1 MSNRTLK
8 TIACSL
14 VVAASP
20 FVSAEEAQTVSPGV
34 ADRFAEVAGRCPT
47 FSWAEVSE
55 AESYE
60 LVVYRVPALEAEY
73 GPTLIE
79 FSDSKEVLFEK
90 LPRGATGWTPERG
103 RCLEP
108 GASFAWFVRGIRRD
122 DDEGPAADGEWST
135 ARYFAISAQPSIA
148 EVEEALGVLQRY
160 SAGSVDAA
168 RSDRFQDHE
177 TAKPSQRLHA
187 NARPTRMPS
196 AGQKHVTTTATASI
210 KGEMLDPSGEAY
222 GVIGISNSSNGAG
235 IGAGNTNNG
244 PDLVLDGSEDNDT
257 DAIFTQAGIDR
268 PSASADTM
276 FFLLNSDE
284 QHVLNLHVEGSVQFA
299 AEGSDGGLFWRDP
312 ANGDLH
318 MQVLSSK
325 MMIDIGG
332 GTRVTIDNTGAVTI
346 DGSTVTV
353 AADTLNLNG
362 RSQLTL
368 TAPNIDVTAVNDLQL
383 GGTNIDISAIFDV
396 DLEGMNITST
406 ASMTNKM
413 EGLTVNSQASGVNTL
428 IGSLVKIN

>member
-1 MSNRTLK
+1 MSNRTIK
-8 TIACSL
+8 TIACSM
-14 VVAASP
+14 VVAASQ

-34 ADRFAEVAGRCPT
+34 ADRFAEIAGRCPT

-60 LVVYRVPALEAEY
+60 LVVYRVPALAAGY
-73 GPTLIE
+73 GPTMIE
-79 FSDSKEVLFEK
+79 FSDSREVLFER

-108 GASFAWFVRGIRRD
+108 GASFAWFVRGIRRG
-122 DDEGPAADGEWST
+122 DDEGTAADGGWST
-135 ARYFAISAQPSIA
+135 PRYFAISAQPSIA

-168 RSDRFQDHE
+168 LSSRLQDHE
-177 TAKPSQRLHA
+177 TAKPPQRSHA
-187 NARPTRMPS
+187 IAGPTRVPS

-222 GVIGISNSSNGAG
+222 GVVGISNSSNGAG
-235 IGAGNTNNG
+235 VGAGNTNNG
-244 PDLVLDGSEDNDT
+244 PDLVLDGSEDNDA

-268 PSASADTM
+268 PSASADTT

-284 QHVLNLHVEGSVQFA
+284 KHVLNLHVEGSLQFA
-299 AEGSDGGLFWRDP
+299 AEGRDGGLFWRDP

-368 TAPNIDVTAVNDLQL
+368 NAPNIDVTAVNDLQL
-383 GGTNIDISAIFDV
+383 RGTNIGISAAVNLDMEALSTDMRASVDATIEGTMVDISA
-396 DLEGMNITST
+396 
-406 ASMTNKM
+406 
-413 EGLTVNSQASGVNTL
+413 SGTTTI